1 MTPPDNGVS
10 RPMNLLLLVEGDA
23 ELISAA
29 GSGSAHAVLDGL
41 RQQGHTVGSG
51 DVDLAGIER
60 GLGAALTFSPDRK
73 RWSVKYHLGA
83 IPFRLRSRNAESHTR
98 RRGPSLD
105 AILQYGATFSPRATG
120 VPYFLYCDSNVHI
133 SRDDPHA
140 WAAQLSPSEVNA
152 AIAREQ
158 TVYDGAA
165 GIFTFS
171 ERVRRSFVGDL
182 RIPADRVETVFAG
195 PNFDP
200 SAIPALRAHPAEKP
214 NILFVGREF
223 ERKGGDVLLKAFERV
238 RAEVPDATLTII
250 GPRDLSLS
258 IPGVEV
264 LGFLRKDDPA
274 EYKRLLDAYAQAT
287 AFAFPTRFEPFGVVL
302 LEAMFF
308 GLPCVATN
316 VWAIPEIVLDGETG
330 YIVELDD
337 ASSLGNRLVELLK
350 NPQKAHEMGRVGRL
364 RAETHFTWQAVTAK
378 MAARISQTLRSRSAE

>member
-1 MTPPDNGVS
+1 MISPDQGVAT
-10 RPMNLLLLVEGDA
+10 PMNLLLLVEGDA

-29 GSGSAHAVLDGL
+29 GSGSAHAVLENL
-41 RQQGHTVGSG
+41 RQHGHTVGSG
-51 DVDLAGIER
+51 DVDLGGFGR
-60 GLGAALTFSPDRK
+60 GLAAALTFSPRRK

-83 IPFRLRSRNAESHTR
+83 IPFRLRSRNAESHVR
-98 RRGPSLD
+98 RKGPSLQ
-105 AILQYGATFSPRATG
+105 AVLQYGATFSPRATG

-140 WAAQLSPSEVNA
+140 WAAQLSAAEVDA
-152 AIAREQ
+152 AVAREQ
-158 TVYDGAA
+158 TVYDGAS

-182 RIPADRVETVFAG
+182 GVPADRVETVFAG

-200 SAIPALRAHPAEKP
+200 SAIPPLRAHPAEKP

-223 ERKGGDVLLKAFERV
+223 ERKGGDVLLAAFARV

-250 GPRDLSLS
+250 GPRDLRLS

-264 LGFLRKDDPA
+264 LGFLRKDDRA
-274 EYKRLLDAYAQAT
+274 EYRKLLDAYAKAT

-337 ASSLGNRLVELLK
+337 AATLGSRLVDLLK
-350 NPQKAHEMGRVGRL
+350 NPQQAHAMGRAGRL
-364 RAETHFTWQAVTAK
+364 RAETHFTWKTVTAK
-378 MAARISQTLRSRSAE
+378 MAARISRTLRSRSA